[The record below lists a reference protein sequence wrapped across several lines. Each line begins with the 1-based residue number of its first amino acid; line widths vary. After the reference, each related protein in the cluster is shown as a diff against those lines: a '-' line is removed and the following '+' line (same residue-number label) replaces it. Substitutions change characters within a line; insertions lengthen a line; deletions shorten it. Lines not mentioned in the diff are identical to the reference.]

1 MKKSSREEALK
12 IARFIGCTGAHQ
24 DDTGNWLPCASAKKL
39 MEISAEAESSTYKPA
54 EKSEDEKKK
63 RGSRRRYI
71 KPGYEPL
78 GERGVLSIETLP
90 DGSLVSGKELEF
102 EDYELIELKA
112 ESYTKPNLR
121 ESIKRRI
128 MAGSRGGKPG
138 EWSARK
144 AQLLAME
151 YRRAGGGYR
160 GGKKKP
166 QRSLDKWTEERWT
179 TSDGKPAI
187 REGGTTRYL
196 PEEAWRKLTPAQ
208 REATNRKKRNAS
220 QRGRQFVANTE
231 RARQAGSAV
240 RNSQKSMIV
249 TRARPR
255 KGDPDVYDDPDSA
268 RLRARALGCIGIAR
282 RETPD
287 GDYVWTPCT
296 NVSDFRRR
304 TGQSVLGQRD
314 EIRRFRRRLERVG
327 SSAFGRSGKTLFSA
341 GAETKGLTSIMNM
354 PTIGRRFGRGLS
366 AGGRRKCK
374 GINFR
379 DGDGDGFICNPVTG
393 QDDLPVVNG
402 NPIAANLLAGIRKDE
417 RDWKQRWQKAHGS
430 GKRPEFNEKQ
440 VDAIIPKLIAR
451 GFIVEIEGTTLK
463 IKPPPSFRRMYLAKA
478 ALERREIDPVALDRI
493 GYHKYH
499 KGNDPNRPIMNI
511 TGDLL
516 DLFGYDP
523 VNDVIYSPYFDSP
536 DGYGAI
542 KDGIP
547 RKYAHAVVDEDEG
560 NYLTDSPKI
569 QSIKSSDKKTLSGL
583 MKHRESLDEEQK
595 KNRLLA
601 LIDEFKKRGYHD
613 KDPMRDIIS
622 DTEWLDAVTD
632 HFQHSD
638 LGGEEIAQI
647 LNIDSDKLHD
657 VFDELGIKWRP
668 SPTLEALREDE
679 RQRLREEE
687 RERIASEQRYKLPK
701 LGRLNLLRSRGKE
714 QITSEEFMEYM
725 KFVAWEQELYN
736 DAQDGANLRTVPK
749 LAAPGAA
756 IVQPLLDQPGNER
769 LRHINNKYKN
779 RRNVPVELQWDFY
792 RAVQQD
798 AADML
803 QSGNVSDTL
812 GPLITAVGYTGDPT
826 SDRYTEADFLKVL
839 SILSRA
845 KSSGDARRQL
855 RQARLEGLLKG
866 LHVKFGA
873 LPPLEQI
880 YADLDRGARV
890 VRPNP
895 GPRRQAVKSLQ
906 PIAHIVP
913 ISFKVVKTHPS
924 SHLDDLVVTELSAKL
939 AAHNANMRHA
949 DNPDWSITNLDALKT
964 VYSRGISQ
972 KTALYDDGAMARV
985 DAFLRILKSGQPTNR
1000 KYVSDNDL
1008 LHKDHPWGK
1017 RKVREITYINT
1028 EAFEVKAFP
1037 FRRIGDALRNLRG
1050 GAGGGRGGG
1059 KIRKRFARFNMFARD
1074 ADNDGKVQ
1082 EGTTA
1087 ERAAKPDSQSSQFIE
1102 LLNRLKDPGGGFTY
1116 SMSSRDDVRSG
1127 WAIARKDKGI
1137 RLSADKVFDENGD
1150 ITEDGIDSLH
1160 AFMLLHQDIFN
1171 QQPDNKRRI
1180 ALGAW
1185 HNDEDGQ
1192 IYFDVTDVYS
1202 KDFMDLDQAKAE
1214 ARKQNQISLAD
1225 LDELHSDGEDR
1236 TPFHDG
1242 GGNGGDL
1249 IPESQY
1255 NLFLKAVKDQRTKTR
1270 PAPMKPKKLRK
1281 ANTEDKRVDVAEDRV
1296 AMMIAAP
1303 IKDLAAYHKDK
1314 QKWEFVRALPAEERK
1329 RIADAYDRAPDL
1341 SASEIQEEAREA
1353 YEALVKEVEE
1363 QFEILT
1369 KKLGIKIEFTDDD
1382 PYENYFE
1389 MRDDFIQNRRLKI
1402 LKTSVTGGHPFMT
1415 DEQND
1420 KFRAV
1425 HDAFGHLA
1433 TGRGFDRHG
1442 EEAAYQAHKSMFG
1455 PLAVKAAATELRGQN
1470 AFLLD
1475 RGFFGPQKLVI
1486 LPSDMRKFLLTLLAT
1501 KEGGQDSLVSAQ
1513 KASDNDNGYTKTG
1526 SHHVSCGRSLRS

>member
-12 IARFIGCTGAHQ
+12 VARFIGCTGAHQ
-24 DDTGNWLPCASAKKL
+24 DDAGNWLPCSSAKKL
-39 MEISAEAESSTYKPA
+39 MEISTEAESSKYKPA
-54 EKSEDEKKK
+54 AKSEEEKKK
-63 RGSRRRYI
+63 RGTRRRYV

-78 GERGVLSIETLP
+78 GERGVLGIETLP
-90 DGSLVSGKELEF
+90 DGGLVSGKDAEF

-144 AQLLAME
+144 AQLLAIE

-196 PEEAWRKLTPAQ
+196 PEKAWSKLTPSQ
-208 REATNRKKRNAS
+208 REATNRKKRRAS
-220 QRGRQFVANTE
+220 QQGRQFVANTE
-231 RARQAGSAV
+231 RAREAGSVV

-249 TRARPR
+249 TRSRPR
-255 KGDPDVYDDPDSA
+255 RGDPDVYDDPDSA

-287 GDYVWTPCT
+287 GEYVWTPCT
-296 NVSDFRRR
+296 NISDFRRR

-314 EIRRFRRRLERVG
+314 EISRFRRRLQQVG
-327 SSAFGRSGKTLFSA
+327 SSAYGRGGKTAFDPHI
-341 GAETKGLTSIMNM
+341 ETKRLSSLFNM
-354 PTIGRRFGRGLS
+354 PTVGRRFGRSLS
-366 AGGRRKCK
+366 PSLRRRCK
-374 GINFR
+374 GINYR

-393 QDDLPVVNG
+393 KDDLPIVNG
-402 NPIAANLLAGIRKDE
+402 NVAAGNLLKGIKADE
-417 RDWKQRWQKAHGS
+417 KTWKQEWLKAHGP
-430 GKRPEFNEKQ
+430 GKARPKFGDKEIDQ
-440 VDAIIPKLIAR
+440 MIPNLINR
-451 GFIVEIEGTTLK
+451 GFIVKMDGNTLK
-463 IKPPPSFRRMYLAKA
+463 IKPPPSFRRQYLARM
-478 ALERREIDPVALDRI
+478 ALEGREVDPVALDKI
-493 GYHKYH
+493 GYHKIH
-499 KGNDPNRPIMNI
+499 KGNDPKRPKINI
-511 TGDLL
+511 AGDLL
-516 DLFGYDP
+516 QHFGYDAM
-523 VNDVIYSPYFDSP
+523 NDVLYSPYFDNP
-536 DGYGAI
+536 NGYFKI

-547 RKYAHAVVDEDEG
+547 REFAHAVVNERHN
-560 NYLTDSPKI
+560 NYLTDSPNPDKGNGL
-569 QSIKSSDKKTLSGL
+569 SDQTLATI
-583 MKHRESLDEEQK
+583 MKHRQSLDEEQLK
-595 KNRLLA
+595 ERLSS
-601 LIDEFKKRGYHD
+601 LINEFRSRGYHSQD
-613 KDPMRDIIS
+613 RNRDLMS
-622 DTEWLDAVTD
+622 NTDWLNAVTE

-638 LGGEEIAQI
+638 LGGEEIAEI
-647 LNIDSDKLHD
+647 LHVDPENLQRAFD
-657 VFDELGIKWRP
+657 VIGLEWKP
-668 SPTLEALREDE
+668 SPTLAAMREDE
-679 RQRLREEE
+679 RQRLRSEEIARINSE
-687 RERIASEQRYKLPK
+687 RRYKLPK
-701 LGRLNLLRSRGKE
+701 LERLNL
-714 QITSEEFMEYM
+714 
-725 KFVAWEQELYN
+725 
-736 DAQDGANLRTVPK
+736 D
-749 LAAPGAA
+749 
-756 IVQPLLDQPGNER
+756 
-769 LRHINNKYKN
+769 N
-779 RRNVPVELQWDFY
+779 RRAKTNDPIEFDEYLEYLKFRAWQQQIYDDSVDADKIKVAKDLLNPGKLVDNFLKKPENARLKQIHNRFKSPKQMPDEFKWQFY
-792 RAVQQD
+792 EGLKRD
-798 AADML
+798 TPEIL
-803 QSGNVSDTL
+803 QSGKVPEFLRPMIESISRTGDKDS
-812 GPLITAVGYTGDPT
+812 PGYTD
-826 SDRYTEADFLKVL
+826 ADFLKAL

-845 KSSGDARRQL
+845 RSSQDAYEQLKQAGLIALLRKLRDNYGVLPEFRDILGDLDPARR
-855 RQARLEGLLKG
+855 R
-866 LHVKFGA
+866 
-873 LPPLEQI
+873 
-880 YADLDRGARV
+880 
-890 VRPNP
+890 NP
-895 GPRRQAVKSLQ
+895 GPQRQAIKSLD
-906 PIAHIVP
+906 PISHIVP

-924 SHLDDLVVTELSAKL
+924 SHLDDLVVAKLSAKL
-939 AAHNANMRHA
+939 TAHNANMRHI

-972 KTALYDDGAMARV
+972 KTALNDDGAMARV

-1000 KYVSDNDL
+1000 KYVGDNDL

-1017 RKVREITYINT
+1017 RKVREITYIDT

-1116 SMSSRDDVRSG
+1116 SMSNRDDVRSG
-1127 WAIARKDKGI
+1127 WAIARKGKGI

-1171 QQPDNKRRI
+1171 QPADNKRRI

-1236 TPFHDG
+1236 NPFHDG

-1255 NLFLKAVKDQRTKTR
+1255 NLFLKAVKDQRMKTR

-1314 QKWEFVRALPAEERK
+1314 QRWDLVRALPQEERK

-1382 PYENYFE
+1382 PYENYFD

-1513 KASDNDNGYTKTG
+1513 RASDKDNSYTKTG
-1526 SHHVSCGRSLRS
+1526 SHHVSCGRSFRS